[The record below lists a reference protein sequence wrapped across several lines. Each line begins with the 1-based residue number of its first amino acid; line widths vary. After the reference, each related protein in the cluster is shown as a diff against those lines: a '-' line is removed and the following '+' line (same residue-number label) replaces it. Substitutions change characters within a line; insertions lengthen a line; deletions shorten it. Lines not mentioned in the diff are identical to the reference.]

1 MMDQDEY
8 LQLGDLI
15 ARASMHAISK
25 WHESVGFWSNLHP
38 PATKTKESKICLQL
52 IFNEDFFLI
61 LFLYITYLKP

>member
-38 PATKTKESKICLQL
+38 PQPRQKKVKFAYS
-52 IFNEDFFLI
+52 
-61 LFLYITYLKP
+61 